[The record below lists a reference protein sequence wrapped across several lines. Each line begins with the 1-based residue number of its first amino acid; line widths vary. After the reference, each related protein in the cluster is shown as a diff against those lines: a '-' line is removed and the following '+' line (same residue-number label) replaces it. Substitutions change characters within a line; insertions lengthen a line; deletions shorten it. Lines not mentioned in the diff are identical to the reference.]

1 MGPGACRAVRPVL
14 AWCVITLCF
23 LNPMA
28 GAAGGGA
35 VADIG
40 SRLELFV
47 DRYLI
52 QQLKGA
58 RLHLHHP
65 EPAEVVLVYDRPWEG
80 IYSGAP
86 RVIRDGQRYHMYYHG
101 FPEWKDGEQ
110 TEESTCYAVSQDGIR
125 WSRPELGLYERKGTR
140 RNNVIFDSGGFAP
153 FLDSRP
159 GVPASERLKALK
171 SPPRLKP
178 EEGVMAYA
186 SGDGIHWKRLREDP
200 VILENLESEYG
211 PVGAGAAFWSPVENF
226 YVHYTRCNLRSPK
239 GKLVRSIQK
248 STSPD
253 FLHWSRHRPM
263 SFGGAGP
270 IPGQDFYTFGTQ
282 PYFRAPHIH
291 IALIPRFMQGRR
303 VLSDEEGRTLE
314 PGGHG
319 GRWDDCSDVVFMTSR
334 GGYVYDRTFREGF
347 IRPGLGRRNWLSRTN
362 FPGVGTVPT
371 GSGEMS
377 LYVARDYGL
386 STHHIRRYTLRTDG
400 FVSVHSPYAGSEM
413 VTKAFKF
420 RGRELVLNGSTSAAG
435 SIRVEIQDE
444 RGEAVPGFSLPECTA
459 IVGDRIEQVVR
470 WKAGSSLAEIAGE
483 PIRIRFRMRD
493 ADLYSIRFR

>member
-1 MGPGACRAVRPVL
+1 
-14 AWCVITLCF
+14 
-23 LNPMA
+23 
-28 GAAGGGA
+28 
-35 VADIG
+35 
-40 SRLELFV
+40 
-47 DRYLI
+47 
-52 QQLKGA
+52 
-58 RLHLHHP
+58 
-65 EPAEVVLVYDRPWEG
+65 
-80 IYSGAP
+80 
-86 RVIRDGQRYHMYYHG
+86 
-101 FPEWKDGEQ
+101 
-110 TEESTCYAVSQDGIR
+110 
-125 WSRPELGLYERKGTR
+125 
-140 RNNVIFDSGGFAP
+140 
-153 FLDSRP
+153 
-159 GVPASERLKALK
+159 
-171 SPPRLKP
+171 
-178 EEGVMAYA
+178 
-186 SGDGIHWKRLREDP
+186 
-200 VILENLESEYG
+200 
-211 PVGAGAAFWSPVENF
+211 
-226 YVHYTRCNLRSPK
+226 
-239 GKLVRSIQK
+239 
-248 STSPD
+248 
-253 FLHWSRHRPM
+253 
-263 SFGGAGP
+263 
-270 IPGQDFYTFGTQ
+270 
-282 PYFRAPHIH
+282 
-291 IALIPRFMQGRR
+291 
-303 VLSDEEGRTLE
+303 
-314 PGGHG
+314 
-319 GRWDDCSDVVFMTSR
+319 MTSR